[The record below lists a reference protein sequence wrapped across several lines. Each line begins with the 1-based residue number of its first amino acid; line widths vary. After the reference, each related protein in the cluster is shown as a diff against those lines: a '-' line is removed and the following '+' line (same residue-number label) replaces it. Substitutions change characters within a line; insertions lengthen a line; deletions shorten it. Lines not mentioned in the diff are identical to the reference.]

1 MLTTI
6 IAVLVTLVIAIP
18 VSSVVTSNIQKKSA
32 NSKIGNAEEKAREII
47 DEALTTADNIM
58 TFKLAVKTIAKHH
71 GMHATFMPKPR
82 KDNPELEKMV
92 RDRRKKFVRYEEGAK
107 LYSMGVHTFEQLAKD
122 AKAVYHVKRIVLV
135 NLDIIDDYL
144 EAFRDEE

>member
-1 MLTTI
+1 
-6 IAVLVTLVIAIP
+6 
-18 VSSVVTSNIQKKSA
+18 
-32 NSKIGNAEEKAREII
+32 
-47 DEALTTADNIM
+47 
-58 TFKLAVKTIAKHH
+58 
-71 GMHATFMPKPR
+71 MPKPR

-92 RDRRKKFVRYEEGAK
+92 RDRRNKSVRYEEGAK